1 MAEKIGV
8 LVEQAAKHKVTVF
21 QTFTSIG
28 LHFAV
33 AFGVMLAFTGQA
45 IVSGAVAL
53 VEPVVCHFA
62 HQAHDWVW
70 GLFERKPAL
79 ATIATAE
86 NSFATA

>member
-8 LVEQAAKHKVTVF
+8 LVEHATKHKTTVF

-33 AFGVMLAFTGQA
+33 AFRVMLAFTGQA
-45 IVSGAVAL
+45 VISGAVAI

-62 HQAHDWVW
+62 HVVHDWIW
-70 GLFERKPAL
+70 GLAEREPAY
-79 ATIATAE
+79 ATIAATDDT
-86 NSFATA
+86 FAAA